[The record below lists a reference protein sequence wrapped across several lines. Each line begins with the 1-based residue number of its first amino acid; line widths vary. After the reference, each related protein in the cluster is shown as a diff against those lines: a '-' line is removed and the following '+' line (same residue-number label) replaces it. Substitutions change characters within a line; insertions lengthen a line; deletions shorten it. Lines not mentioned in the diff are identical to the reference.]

1 MSERTTSDVV
11 QLVRRYLADVRLDD
25 DIYLEVD
32 EPHIRQGD
40 KLVARACAAFPVG
53 PSECSNI
60 TRCWPSRGGDRR
72 KGKGDVLF
80 STGEPLTEADE
91 EQAEPAVAA

>member
-40 KLVARACAAFPVG
+40 NWWRVPVRL
-53 PSECSNI
+53 S
-60 TRCWPSRGGDRR
+60 RWPKRMFGYYTVLAEIEAEIAE
-72 KGKGDVLF
+72 KEKVNVLF
-80 STGEPLTEADE
+80 STGEPLTEAEE